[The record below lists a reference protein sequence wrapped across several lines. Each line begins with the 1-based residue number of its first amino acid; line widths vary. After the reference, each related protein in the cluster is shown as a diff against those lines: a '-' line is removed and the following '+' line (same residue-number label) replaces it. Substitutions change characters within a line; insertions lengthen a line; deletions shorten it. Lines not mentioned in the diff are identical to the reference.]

1 MSTASARKRSTP
13 LFVVISEKTRIPYQR
28 AESISFSLALCV
40 AGVIN
45 RPTAWDGY
53 LAAITADALVR
64 AQKSGAIEEI
74 KPAQEK
80 PAFYN

>member
-1 MSTASARKRSTP
+1 MQGWVNDAAG
-13 LFVVISEKTRIPYQR
+13 
-28 AESISFSLALCV
+28 
-40 AGVIN
+40 GVIN
-45 RPTAWDGY
+45 GPNAWDGY

-80 PAFYN
+80 PDFYN